1 MAYKKHPREIT
12 DQQFSTGTTID
23 GSRIDDAMSDAVDRF
38 NDVPKSDI
46 ATRWT
51 QTQYVMGFSKPN
63 QVAIGTQPFLPI
75 KNDDAFTI
83 NEPPET
89 IQNPWR
95 IKACDMV
102 DVQPSAAAANCQ
114 YAWTVPLY
122 FARPAIVDS
131 IHVFLTKD
139 NATDTTAPTA
149 ALIEYNG
156 PFLYGATPPPGSST
170 GDNSEDLSIVMH
182 VDSPFAPE
190 ERSQND
196 IEVVRTRFQINREN
210 FTQIPWHAYATSTNA
225 GGTAW
230 TDMLPAQ
237 YPGGGPAG
245 SAIILDDLNV
255 PLHANA
261 RVRLAMVIPP
271 LALTFGT
278 RITNTWSSTVA
289 TWGAAYYTMVLTV
302 LEEIV

>member
-23 GSRIDDAMSDAVDRF
+23 GSRIDDAMSDAVDRV
-38 NDVPKSDI
+38 NDVPRSDI

-63 QVAIGTQPFLPI
+63 QIGIGTQPFLPI
-75 KNDDAFTI
+75 KNDDSFIYGTA
-83 NEPPET
+83 PET

-95 IKACDMV
+95 IKACDMI
-102 DVQPSAAAANCQ
+102 DVQPTEAAANCQ

-139 NATDTTAPTA
+139 NASDTGTPP

-156 PFLYGATPPPGSST
+156 GFVYGARFPPGKAAAA
-170 GDNSEDLSIVMH
+170 NSEDLSIVMH

-196 IEVVRTRFQINREN
+196 IEVVRHRFQINREN
-210 FTQIPWHAYATSTNA
+210 FTQIPWHNYQVSTNN

-245 SAIILDDLNV
+245 SAVILDDLNV
-255 PLHANA
+255 PIHANSRA
-261 RVRLAMVIPP
+261 RLAMVIPP
-271 LALTFGT
+271 LSATFGSGGY
-278 RITNTWSSTVA
+278 TNTWNSTTS

-302 LEEIV
+302 LEEVV

>member
-12 DQQFSTGTTID
+12 NQQFSTGTTID

-38 NDVPKSDI
+38 NDVPRSDI

-63 QVAIGTQPFLPI
+63 TVSIGTQPFLPI
-75 KNDDAFTI
+75 KNDDSFTI
-83 NEPPET
+83 NTPPET

-95 IKACDMV
+95 IKACDMI
-102 DVQPSAAAANCQ
+102 DLQPTEANANCQ

-122 FARPAIVDS
+122 FARPVIVDA

-139 NATDTTAPTA
+139 REGI
-149 ALIEYNG
+149 IEYNG
-156 PFLYGATPPPGSST
+156 PFLYGAVAPSGSST

-190 ERSQND
+190 ERTQND
-196 IEVVRTRFQINREN
+196 VEVVRNKFQINREN
-210 FTQIPWHAYATSTNA
+210 FTQIPWHTYVTSTNS

-271 LALTFGT
+271 LSLTFGT

>member
-63 QVAIGTQPFLPI
+63 RINIGTQPFLPI
-75 KNDDAFTI
+75 KNDDAISVT
-83 NEPPET
+83 PPDEF
-89 IQNPWR
+89 QNAWR
-95 IKACDMV
+95 IKACDMI
-102 DVQPSAAAANCQ
+102 DVQPGPTTSRMQ

-122 FARPAIVDS
+122 FARPVIVDA

-156 PFLYGATPPPGSST
+156 PFLYGATPPIGRST

-190 ERSQND
+190 ERTQND
-196 IEVVRTRFQINREN
+196 IEVVRNKFQINREN

-271 LALTFGT
+271 LSTVFGVRT
-278 RITNTWSSTVA
+278 TSSWSSSAA

>member
-38 NDVPKSDI
+38 NDVPRSDI

-51 QTQYVMGFSKPN
+51 QMQYVMGFSKPN
-63 QVAIGTQPFLPI
+63 TSAIGTQPFLPI
-75 KNDDAFTI
+75 KNDDAFTF
-83 NEPPET
+83 NPPPEV

-95 IKACDMV
+95 IKACDMI
-102 DVQPSAAAANCQ
+102 DVQPAQAAANCQ
-114 YAWTVPLY
+114 YAWTVPIH
-122 FARPAIVDS
+122 FSNPVIVDS

-139 NATDTTAPTA
+139 NATDTTGSTA
-149 ALIEYNG
+149 AIVEYNG
-156 PFLYGATPPPGSST
+156 PFAYGATAPPGSST
-170 GDNSEDLSIVMH
+170 GENSEDLSIVMH

-196 IEVVRTRFQINREN
+196 VEVVRNRFQINREN
-210 FTQIPWHAYATSTNA
+210 FTQIPWPSYATSTNA
-225 GGTAW
+225 GGSAW

-245 SAIILDDLNV
+245 SAIILNDLNV
-255 PLHANA
+255 PIHANA

-271 LALTFGT
+271 LSLTFGT
-278 RITNTWSSTVA
+278 RVNNTWSSTVA